1 MSTALIQDLHQVA
14 SLAESFAQQRPKSNK
29 SSQFAE
35 SLDQEG
41 RFLAPLAYFLS
52 GSYDRAEAALEE
64 LSPSINASTDHGG
77 YQFDALP
84 NCFIRSAYK
93 SLVDHMPL
101 SEASITDVLQDLRT
115 LGHQHALVTAVNQH
129 FLGKYCG
136 ATARNE
142 NHARAMKTLDS
153 AFTSVR
159 EAEFELSGV
168 PTTACLTLIWQYGD
182 RHSHTKKWKEAANW
196 FLAGSHQLFRAS
208 NPGIGPKC
216 FRKAALCYIEQREYA
231 RASTVIRQCPPDA
244 ATTHYI
250 IFLTAVHQGLEDDA
264 IKAIHGMVKAPDFDR
279 KMLLLATQISH
290 QSEMKHGEAVV
301 EALTLI
307 RCIIR
312 LVLNLLLEPGANKI
326 VLINTVVD
334 HFRTAKILTDAAC
347 AQKAISLII
356 KTCHGYGGQ
365 PTTARFRAVRSGN
378 NMGLHIGIEVRLRAI
393 AAEIRSCKARTT
405 NIMNKNIFGEG
416 DIYRTEYFVHT
427 LRVFEAELL
436 AQLKDWDGLSQVIED
451 VVTSGSMAACTYE
464 AVADILWIERDC
476 PINGKMKLYFAVMF
490 KFGRPPTTQVLYE
503 ALEAILRASLDHNTL
518 SVEKFSRWLRAI
530 CTITLARNT
539 PADRV
544 KAIGYVEQAMTVMEG
559 SNESEEPYPMDE
571 RQWLLG
577 TSYNTGAECLHASM
591 LDEAKR
597 WFEASTVICKFIPG
611 GKDRAEKH
619 HESSQLLSDISIQ
632 LDANIPSVSNPVKLS
647 FPAILALY
655 TSFVFITL
663 VSVNPRSSNNVKTQ
677 SELIAPGAVTVCA
690 PLDRSPS
697 SALLTR

>member
-1 MSTALIQDLHQVA
+1 M
-14 SLAESFAQQRPKSNK
+14 QQ
-29 SSQFAE
+29 AW
-35 SLDQEG
+35 
-41 RFLAPLAYFLS
+41 
-52 GSYDRAEAALEE
+52 
-64 LSPSINASTDHGG
+64 
-77 YQFDALP
+77 
-84 NCFIRSAYK
+84 
-93 SLVDHMPL
+93 
-101 SEASITDVLQDLRT
+101 
-115 LGHQHALVTAVNQH
+115 
-129 FLGKYCG
+129 
-136 ATARNE
+136 
-142 NHARAMKTLDS
+142 KTM
-153 AFTSVR
+153 
-159 EAEFELSGV
+159 
-168 PTTACLTLIWQYGD
+168 
-182 RHSHTKKWKEAANW
+182 
-196 FLAGSHQLFRAS
+196 
-208 NPGIGPKC
+208 
-216 FRKAALCYIEQREYA
+216 
-231 RASTVIRQCPPDA
+231 
-244 ATTHYI
+244 
-250 IFLTAVHQGLEDDA
+250 
-264 IKAIHGMVKAPDFDR
+264 AIHGMVKAPDFDR

-290 QSEMKHGEAVV
+290 QSEMKAVLLSSLEALLKTLRTGNSGEAVV
-301 EALTLI
+301 EALSLI

-356 KTCHGYGGQ
+356 KDVSWLWRTAYNCAVQGCSEWEQHGDCILELFELARDLLESFCQASPVDVGPELYICLINASFSAVAGRVFAARDIMVSTG
-365 PTTARFRAVRSGN
+365 TTD
-378 NMGLHIGIEVRLRAI
+378 EVRLRAI

-416 DIYRTEYFVHT
+416 DIHRTEYFVHT

-464 AVADILWIERDC
+464 AVADILWIEKDC

-577 TSYNTGAECLHASM
+577 TSYNTGAECLHASR

-597 WFEASTVICKFIPG
+597 WFEASTVICKLVPG
-611 GKDRAEKH
+611 GKDCAEKISEAYNH
-619 HESSQLLSDISIQ
+619 LL
-632 LDANIPSVSNPVKLS
+632 AR
-647 FPAILALY
+647 Y
-655 TSFVFITL
+655 T
-663 VSVNPRSSNNVKTQ
+663 K
-677 SELIAPGAVTVCA
+677 
-690 PLDRSPS
+690 
-697 SALLTR
+697 